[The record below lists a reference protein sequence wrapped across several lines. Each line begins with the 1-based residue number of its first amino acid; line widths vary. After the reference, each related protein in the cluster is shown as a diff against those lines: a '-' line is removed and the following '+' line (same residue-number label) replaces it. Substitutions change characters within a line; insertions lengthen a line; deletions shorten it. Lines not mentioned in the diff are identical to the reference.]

1 MTIFENKRDLGNS
14 IIADTY
20 FLLPNHSANSFSP
33 VRRTVYKYQGE
44 SGDGSVVAWNDY
56 GKGSSINL
64 FVESMFFQL
73 HRYEPE
79 METIKI
85 DSGIYSERYIS
96 LFDMGGTK

>member
-1 MTIFENKRDLGNS
+1 MNIFENKRDLGNN
-14 IIADTY
+14 IIAETY
-20 FLLPNHSANSFSP
+20 FLIPDYSSNFHSP
-33 VRRTVYKYQGE
+33 VRRTLYKYQGE

-56 GKGSSINL
+56 GKGVSVYL

>member
-14 IIADTY
+14 IIAETY
-20 FLLPNHSANSFSP
+20 FLLPDHSSNSLSP
-33 VRRTVYKYQGE
+33 VRRTLYKYQGE
-44 SGDGSVVAWNDY
+44 SGDGSVVAWNDC
-56 GKGSSINL
+56 GKGVSINL

-96 LFDMGGTK
+96 LFDMEGTK